1 MHGILM
7 ETLEEERANP
17 EMYRIEDAKVEDE
30 NQKMTL

>member
-7 ETLEEERANP
+7 ETLEEERANL
-17 EMYRIEDAKVEDE
+17 EMYRIEDAEDE